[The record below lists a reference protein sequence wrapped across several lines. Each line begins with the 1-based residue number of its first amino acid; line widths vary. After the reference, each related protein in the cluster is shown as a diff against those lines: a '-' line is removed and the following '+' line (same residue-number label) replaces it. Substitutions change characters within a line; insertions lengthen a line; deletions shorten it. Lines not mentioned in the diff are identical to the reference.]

1 MPTTPSLV
9 RQDAVRDGDD
19 VPSPQEGSPP
29 AGESPPAAEPLR
41 KTWDSVQLFI
51 AECQPLADKLDANDQ
66 TKKDRKLELKRLAEH
81 AAGNLDDAT
90 ELTVLNIINAE
101 AVKSYCAEHA
111 ENSKDKYSKSCC
123 AWLGLIATAQGHDD
137 LPAPVCR
144 ELSALES
151 LCADTE
157 AQKRANKP
165 VPIDIH
171 TFIGAGTMAFNKLT
185 QDHSTMKYADLALAV
200 WLMLTIFGIP
210 ARSRTF
216 RDCRWG
222 EHVKKLATGDWQIS
236 LGDPQSPGTKHKF
249 PMTICLSELAPLGAA
264 GLSRPDIVAAAL
276 SYLYSRTEEPDGRLI
291 FSRLD
296 GKDSRFGK
304 DAFGRYFS
312 EKVAGLKVE
321 ELRTS
326 VETHAAKLLE
336 NDAISPRTR
345 SLVSYLQ
352 QHKPHTAGLDYVRQE
367 AQDTAAASAGDATVT
382 DADDSTTVDAVD
394 LVSTD
399 TADSGDT
406 HDKVD
411 NESPDTNV
419 STDTADSGDTD
430 DKVDNES
437 PDTNVMLKTIV
448 QKWEDQQEIVRDP
461 AVDPK
466 VPLNFT
472 RFLDGDDDNF
482 MSGNCITIT
491 PYEWFSAPDGHDWC
505 VSWDHYVHADATLT
519 DEEKSFVMDKFELF
533 ATHFE
538 PGAAEARRL
547 LDQADHDYLNANISK
562 LTTQNHSLRQRI
574 EALEAAATAGSAD
587 AGKADQA
594 KTQPADINWL
604 KEVIDTAEDFKY
616 ENCRTP
622 GDIVRFKLAIARA
635 ALKRPASMTR
645 NDQVAWAKY
654 NELADWIEPTPAE
667 DISSDESE
675 TESDSDDCVADDVLA
690 ALRQG
695 FVLKPRAR
703 RRGASTTTRKTRRRT
718 HR

>member
-1 MPTTPSLV
+1 
-9 RQDAVRDGDD
+9 
-19 VPSPQEGSPP
+19 
-29 AGESPPAAEPLR
+29 
-41 KTWDSVQLFI
+41 
-51 AECQPLADKLDANDQ
+51 
-66 TKKDRKLELKRLAEH
+66 
-81 AAGNLDDAT
+81 
-90 ELTVLNIINAE
+90 
-101 AVKSYCAEHA
+101 
-111 ENSKDKYSKSCC
+111 
-123 AWLGLIATAQGHDD
+123 
-137 LPAPVCR
+137 
-144 ELSALES
+144 
-151 LCADTE
+151 
-157 AQKRANKP
+157 
-165 VPIDIH
+165 
-171 TFIGAGTMAFNKLT
+171 
-185 QDHSTMKYADLALAV
+185 
-200 WLMLTIFGIP
+200 
-210 ARSRTF
+210 
-216 RDCRWG
+216 
-222 EHVKKLATGDWQIS
+222 
-236 LGDPQSPGTKHKF
+236 
-249 PMTICLSELAPLGAA
+249 
-264 GLSRPDIVAAAL
+264 
-276 SYLYSRTEEPDGRLI
+276 
-291 FSRLD
+291 
-296 GKDSRFGK
+296 
-304 DAFGRYFS
+304 
-312 EKVAGLKVE
+312 
-321 ELRTS
+321 
-326 VETHAAKLLE
+326 
-336 NDAISPRTR
+336 
-345 SLVSYLQ
+345 
-352 QHKPHTAGLDYVRQE
+352 
-367 AQDTAAASAGDATVT
+367 
-382 DADDSTTVDAVD
+382 
-394 LVSTD
+394 
-399 TADSGDT
+399 
-406 HDKVD
+406 
-411 NESPDTNV
+411 
-419 STDTADSGDTD
+419 
-430 DKVDNES
+430 
-437 PDTNVMLKTIV
+437 MLKTIV
-448 QKWEDQQEIVRDP
+448 QKWEDQQENVRDP

-491 PYEWFSAPDGHDWC
+491 PYEWFSAPDGRGWC

-519 DEEKSFVMDKFELF
+519 DKEKSFVMDKFELF